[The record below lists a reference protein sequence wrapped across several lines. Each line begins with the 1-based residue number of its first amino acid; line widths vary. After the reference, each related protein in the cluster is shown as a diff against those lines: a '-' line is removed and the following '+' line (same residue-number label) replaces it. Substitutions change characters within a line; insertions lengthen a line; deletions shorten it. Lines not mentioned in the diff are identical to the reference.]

1 MHEDEDLCNLA
12 NGVSDPLATLP
23 GVAHPPEVAALLTA
37 VRDGL
42 RELSDPVAA
51 PKMQRYM
58 RSEMPFL
65 GVPRPPRRTLELR
78 LVAERPLSSPGALEH
93 AARTLWD
100 EAAYR
105 EERYLALAL
114 TGHRRYARW
123 LTPDFLP
130 LYHHWVVDGA
140 WWDYVD
146 EIANRRVGSLLRSHP
161 RQLEPEIRRWAASE
175 DRWLRRTAI
184 ICQLGA
190 REHTDTQ
197 LLADCIEAAAG
208 DPDFFLRKGIGWAL
222 RQYART
228 DPAWVL
234 AFVDAHP
241 RLSPLSRRE
250 ALKHLRRA

>member
-1 MHEDEDLCNLA
+1 
-12 NGVSDPLATLP
+12 
-23 GVAHPPEVAALLTA
+23 LLTA
-37 VRDGL
+37 ARDGL
-42 RELSDPVAA
+42 RALADPVAA

-65 GVPRPPRRTLELR
+65 GVPRPPRRTLEQL
-78 LVAERPLSSPGALEH
+78 LVAEHPLPSPRALEC

-100 EAAYR
+100 EAAFR

-114 TGHRRYARW
+114 TGHRRYAQW

-130 LYHHWVVDGA
+130 LYRDWIVGGA
-140 WWDYVD
+140 WWDFVD
-146 EIANRRVGSLLRSHP
+146 EIASRRVGPLLRGHP
-161 RQLEPEIRRWAASE
+161 RLIEPEIRRWAAGE

-184 ICQLGA
+184 ICQLSSG
-190 REHTDTQ
+190 EHTDTR
-197 LLADCIEAAAG
+197 LLADCIEAALG

-228 DPAWVL
+228 DPGWVL
-234 AFVDAHP
+234 AFVDTHP

-250 ALKHLRRA
+250 ALKHLSGT